1 MVKQIKYSE
10 CTQGLMAGIV
20 IAGLIFLYFFKPQ
33 DFPYPTCVFHDLTGL
48 YCPGCGST
56 RAIYQL
62 LHGHLLTA
70 LHDNAMTVLALP
82 FLAYTAFR
90 KESLSLIRPF
100 WIWGIFYLLVI
111 FTVLRNLPIYP
122 FTYLAPLN

>member
-1 MVKQIKYSE
+1 MVKKIKYPE
-10 CTQGLMAGIV
+10 WAQGLMAGIV
-20 IAGLIFLYFFKPQ
+20 IAGLIFLYFFKPNA
-33 DFPYPTCVFHDLTGL
+33 FPYPTCAFHDLTGL

-82 FLAYTAFR
+82 FLAYAAFR
-90 KESLSLIRPF
+90 KEPLSLIRPF

-111 FTVLRNLPIYP
+111 FTVLRNIPLYP
-122 FTYLAPLN
+122 FTCLAPLN